1 MTKKGIGEMGVII
14 LLIIIALLVWRKK
27 KAEIPTEI
35 PAEIPTEFEIA
46 TVGKV
51 DSRFSMEFPEWGK
64 GLTYIEI
71 SPIIGKY
78 GRVFIAPP
86 EDYNLLWAQLRENIK
101 QGKYRELTSTEL
113 ELYWIA

>member
-14 LLIIIALLVWRKK
+14 LLIIIALLVRRKK
-27 KAEIPTEI
+27 K
-35 PAEIPTEFEIA
+35 AEIPTEFEIA

-78 GRVFIAPP
+78 GRIFIAPP